1 MATTDTQIN
10 NLIINK
16 MSGDTF
22 QALTDTEKAQVANQ
36 LIAVIE
42 EGATLGDLE
51 KMKNVITTTLKDYV
65 NTTITAQSLIRH
77 TITIRGIFSSG
88 GSTIDT
94 AVCFTVDLK
103 TNVAI
108 DSLQDMITYLA
119 STDIA
124 CSGVVGGNPVTR
136 IDIGAT
142 ATAIS
147 FLVMSS
153 TVVNISELSSITIT
167 DDVTTN
173 Q

>member
-77 TITIRGIFSSG
+77 TITIRGIYSSG

-108 DSLQDMITYLA
+108 DSLQDVITYLA

-124 CSGVVGGNPVTR
+124 CSGVIGGNPVAR
-136 IDIGAT
+136 IDIGST